1 MDQQQLE
8 ERVGLYSLLRT
19 LYSYPLREPAMNA
32 LGYLELA
39 PASPLA
45 RGLSQMQA
53 RLRGNGSRPATLEA
67 LNTEMTRLLE
77 GPGLTPAP
85 PYASYYLH
93 GGQLMGPAAV
103 AAHRVYLDWQVVPEG
118 DRRLPGDHIAL
129 ELGFL
134 AHLAE
139 RAAKGGEEAE
149 RALRASHDFIRQH
162 LQPWLPRFCAALG
175 DASIDPFFQ
184 GLADFTQAAVEAD
197 LEWLNDVLA
206 DLPTEAVDTVSS
218 RRQRRTIQ

>member
-1 MDQQQLE
+1 MDRQRLQ
-8 ERVGLYSLLRT
+8 ERVGLYSLLHA
-19 LYSYPLREPAMNA
+19 LYSYPLQEPV
-32 LGYLELA
+32 LEAVARLKIT

-45 RGLSQMQA
+45 PGLAQMQA
-53 RLRGNGSRPATLEA
+53 RLQSNGSRPATLEA

-103 AAHRVYLDWQVVPEG
+103 AARRVYLDWQVVPAG
-118 DRRLPGDHIAL
+118 GVRLPDDHIAL

-139 RAAKGGEEAE
+139 RTAEGGPEAE
-149 RALRASHDFIRQH
+149 KALRASHEFIRQH
-162 LQPWLPRFCAALG
+162 LLPWLPRFCAALG
-175 DASIDPFFQ
+175 DASTDPFFA
-184 GLADFTQAAVEAD
+184 GLAGFTQAAVEAD
-197 LEWLNDVLA
+197 LEWLNGVGK
-206 DLPTEAVDTVSS
+206 
-218 RRQRRTIQ
+218 